1 MNWGSVTKSLGVLA
15 AVLGLAACGSSS
27 STTSSQPAATA
38 SSSASATPASTGT
51 TSASS
56 SASGGGVIGFSY
68 GNEASGIYPLIAN
81 PAKTEASA
89 KGYSLTEGDA
99 NGNCTKQVQNL
110 QDFIARGVKAIVVLP
125 LCGTSAVTNVL
136 TQAESAKIVVVGY
149 SQPVHGSS
157 AAIEYNNVAGAKA
170 VANNAIAWYHAHF
183 KGGKKF
189 SWALFTYDQCGSP
202 CTQRTDPVRQM
213 VTKATGVKPL
223 EAVGAA
229 SAQGYS
235 GMQTL
240 LQKDPSINMVIG
252 VDDDVALGADQALVQ
267 QIRSKHVDP
276 NTIYVAGMD
285 GENQALK
292 YIANNGGPEGIYR
305 ASGALDLTQIG
316 KAVADLPIEILQGH
330 PSTSLFLNYDLVTN
344 PAGAN
349 ELLKKYAAVSKGS

>member
-1 MNWGSVTKSLGVLA
+1 
-15 AVLGLAACGSSS
+15 
-27 STTSSQPAATA
+27 
-38 SSSASATPASTGT
+38 
-51 TSASS
+51 
-56 SASGGGVIGFSY
+56 VIGFAY

-81 PAKTEASA
+81 PAKTEATA
-89 KGYSLTEGDA
+89 KGYTLTEGDA

-125 LCGTSAVTNVL
+125 LCGTSAVTHVL
-136 TQAESAKIVVVGY
+136 TQAESSKIVVVGY

-183 KGGKKF
+183 KSSKNF

-202 CTQRTDPVRQM
+202 CTQRTNPVRQL

-223 EAVGAA
+223 EAVGATA
-229 SAQGYS
+229 AVGYT

-267 QIRSKHVDP
+267 KIRSKHVDP

-330 PSTSLFLNYDLVTN
+330 PSTSLFLNYDLVTT